1 MPNRT
6 YRGWEFMRG
15 IVPKGYVCH
24 RAPHTLAIDGTLTD
38 PAWERAA
45 WTDWFVDIEA
55 DRKPRPRFRTRAR
68 MLWDDDFFYV
78 GAWMEE
84 PHVWGTL
91 TEKNAIIYHDN
102 DFEIF
107 IDPDNDN
114 HNYYEFEINALGT
127 IWELTLEKP
136 YRDGGPAIH
145 GTNLAGLKSAVHIKG
160 TLNDPGDVDDGWSV
174 EVAVPFEEMARYN
187 PAALPPRH
195 GDQWRVDFSRVEWLH
210 EIAGN
215 RYRKVSDTPEDNWI
229 WSPPGVIDMHRPERW
244 GCVQF
249 STAEPGSDAFV
260 PDATLPARDLLME
273 VYNLQRAFRDAHG
286 CWAQKLA
293 DLDSPVPLDGKG
305 ARVLELRPDGGGY
318 FAVAEAVL
326 PDGVIKRLRIDHA
339 SRILAE

>member
-6 YRGWEFMRG
+6 YKGWEFMRD

-24 RAPHTLAIDGTLTD
+24 RSPHRLVIDGTLTD
-38 PAWERAA
+38 PAWERAP
-45 WTDWFVDIEA
+45 WTDDFTDIEA
-55 DRKPRPRFRTRAR
+55 DRKPVPRFRTRAK
-68 MLWDDDFFYV
+68 MLWDDDYFYV
-78 GAWMEE
+78 GVAMEE

-91 TEKNAIIYHDN
+91 TEKNSIIFHDN

-160 TLNDPGDVDDGWSV
+160 TLNDPSDVDEGWSV
-174 EVAVPFEEMARYN
+174 EVAVPFAEMARYT

-210 EIAGN
+210 EVVAG
-215 RYRKVSDTPEDNWI
+215 RYRKVPDTPEDNWI

-244 GCVQF
+244 GYVQF
-249 STAEPGSDAFV
+249 SAAAPGTDMFK
-260 PDATLPARDLLME
+260 PDPTLPARDLLME
-273 VYNLQRAFRDAHG
+273 VYNLQRAFRDEHG
-286 CWAQKLA
+286 CWAETLV
-293 DLDSPVPLDGKG
+293 DLESPAPLETAEARIKDLSAAGGGFSAAAEIVLTDGKKT
-305 ARVLELRPDGGGY
+305 VLH
-318 FAVAEAVL
+318 V
-326 PDGVIKRLRIDHA
+326 DHE
-339 SRILAE
+339 SRILVE